1 MYIALDAMGGDFA
14 PLCNIEGAIAFASE
28 YKIGVYL
35 VGDKDIIKEYIKNHN
50 LKISNL
56 PIEIVHAS
64 DVISMDES
72 PSVALRKKRNS
83 SMHVAGKLVREGKAQ
98 AFVSAGNT
106 GAAMSI
112 GKFVI
117 GAAEGIER
125 PGIAVAFPN
134 KKGTRTVLIDV
145 GANVDSRP
153 RHLLYF
159 AVMGH
164 TYVKEI
170 LGTSDN
176 PKIGILS
183 IGEEE
188 GKGNELVKDSYPL
201 LKMTKLNFIGNAE
214 GRDIFTGDFDVIVCD
229 GFVGNVVLKTAESLG
244 TIILEM
250 IKEEVKKSVISKIGA
265 SLMLPAL
272 KRFKKKADFAEYGG
286 APLLGT
292 KGTCIITHGRADEKA
307 IKNALRFA
315 AEFVD
320 HEFNTR
326 LLQNIDSFIP
336 QELIR
341 AKDEDISGA
350 INGQ

>member
-1 MYIALDAMGGDFA
+1 MYIALDAMGGDYA
-14 PLCNIEGAIAFASE
+14 PLCNIEGAIQFASE

-35 VGDKDIIKEYIKNHN
+35 VGHKDILQEYIQKHN
-50 LKISNL
+50 LNISGL
-56 PIEIVHAS
+56 PIEIVHAEE
-64 DVISMDES
+64 VIGMDES

-83 SMHVAGKLVREGKAQ
+83 SMHIAGKLVREGKAQ

-134 KKGTRTVLIDV
+134 KKGSRTVLIDV

-170 LGTSDN
+170 LGTSSN

-188 GKGNELVKDSYPL
+188 GKGNELVKDTYPL
-201 LKMTKLNFIGNAE
+201 LKMTKLNFVGNAE

-244 TIILEM
+244 MIILEM
-250 IKEEVKKSVISKIGA
+250 IKEEVEKSLVSKIGA
-265 SLMLPAL
+265 ALMLPAL
-272 KRFKKKADFAEYGG
+272 RRFKKKADFTEYGG

-292 KGTCIITHGRADEKA
+292 KGTCIITHGRADGKA

-315 AEFVD
+315 SEFVNHD
-320 HEFNTR
+320 FNNK
-326 LLQNIDSFIP
+326 LLENIETLIP
-336 QELIR
+336 QELIK
-341 AKDEDISGA
+341 AKDEEISGVL
-350 INGQ
+350 NGQ

>member
-1 MYIALDAMGGDFA
+1 MYIALDGMGGDYA
-14 PLCNIEGAIAFASE
+14 PLCNIKGAIEFASE
-28 YKIGVYL
+28 TKIGVYL
-35 VGDKDIIKEYIKNHN
+35 VGKKDILLQEIKKHN
-50 LKISNL
+50 LSIEGL
-56 PIEIVHAS
+56 PIEIVDAPETIQMH
-64 DVISMDES
+64 ES

-83 SMHVAGKLVREGKAQ
+83 SMHIAGKLVREGKAQ

-134 KKGTRTVLIDV
+134 KKGSRTVLIDV

-188 GKGNELVKDSYPL
+188 GKGNELVKDTYPL
-201 LKMTKLNFIGNAE
+201 LKMTNLNFIGNAE

-244 TIILEM
+244 MIILEM
-250 IKEEVKKSVISKIGA
+250 IKEEVNKSLVSKIGA
-265 SLMLPAL
+265 ALMVPAL
-272 KRFKKKADFAEYGG
+272 KRFKKKADFTEYGG

-292 KGTCIITHGRADEKA
+292 KGTCIITHGRADERA
-307 IKNALRFA
+307 IKNALKFA
-315 AEFVD
+315 SEFVNHD
-320 HEFNTR
+320 FNTK
-326 LLQNIDSFIP
+326 LLENINNLIP
-336 QELIR
+336 PELLKSR
-341 AKDEDISGA
+341 EEEFSEAF
-350 INGQ
+350 NGQ